1 MRLTPT
7 DLASLPVLHR
17 AVIPEEYRDRMG
29 HMNVTWYT
37 HLFSEATGIFFRN
50 LGMDGE
56 YMKRE
61 QAGSFALEA
70 HIRYLSECLV
80 GDQVYVCGRAVAR
93 TEKRFHYVQFLVNED
108 KNVLSASCEFVGA
121 HIDMKVRR
129 MSAIPD
135 ETAAAFDQL
144 VEEHNQLDWP
154 APLCGSMQP

>member
-7 DLASLPVLHR
+7 DLASLPVLHQ
-17 AVIPEEYRDRMG
+17 AVIPEEYLDRMG

-37 HLFSEATGIFFRN
+37 HLFSEATGAFFRD
-50 LGMDGE
+50 LGLDGD
-56 YMKRE
+56 YMKRQ

-80 GDQVYVCGRAVAR
+80 GDHVHVRVRAVSR
-93 TEKRFHYVQFLVNED
+93 TEKRFHYVQFLVNDD
-108 KNVLSASCEFVGA
+108 KDVLSASCEFVGA

-135 ETAAAFDQL
+135 EIAAIFDQL
-144 VEEHNQLDWP
+144 VEQHNQLDWQP
-154 APLCGSMQP
+154 PLCGSMHP

>member
-1 MRLTPT
+1 MRLRPT

-37 HLFSEATGIFFRN
+37 HLFSEAP
-50 LGMDGE
+50 
-56 YMKRE
+56 
-61 QAGSFALEA
+61 GSFALEA

-135 ETAAAFDQL
+135 KTAAAFDQL

-154 APLCGSMQP
+154 VPLCGSMQP